1 MSYASNAMA
10 NKKVSAPPHFKQ
22 SRAQATYEALLEA
35 AAHVFAKRGYDAA
48 QTPEIA
54 AAAGVSTGAL
64 YRYFSDKRQMFI
76 EIAARRF
83 TASQAEVFAKLAA
96 TRFEAGTRRQGILHV
111 IDIVIEQFRRHIDL
125 EREVLSMSL
134 RDSTVEKLR
143 TDFERAGVEM
153 VAGVIEQW
161 TERAN
166 IASPRAA
173 ALMLH
178 FLMIEMAA
186 DRSGLRPQVAPDITD
201 GVLREALAD
210 LIERYLFPAASA
222 ASSRTSQPSRPKTR
236 ASRGRGAV
244 KVTRKPSSSRRG
256 P

>member
-1 MSYASNAMA
+1 MA

-35 AAHVFAKRGYDAA
+35 AARVFAKRGYDAA

-153 VAGVIEQW
+153 VARVIEQW

-166 IASPRAA
+166 IPSPRAA

-186 DRSGLRPQVAPDITD
+186 DRSGLRPRVAPDVTD
-201 GVLREALAD
+201 GVLRDALAD
-210 LIERYLFPAASA
+210 LIERYLFPEA
-222 ASSRTSQPSRPKTR
+222 QPSKPKPR
-236 ASRGRGAV
+236 A
-244 KVTRKPSSSRRG
+244 KRKPSSSRRG
-256 P
+256 G